1 MTRRFACFAVVL
13 LSCCALSAQ
22 APAPAPPPASGVTTT
37 ASPEMQEFQ
46 KVEDTWSNA
55 VNARDQYSLEF
66 VLSPLFIDIAAD
78 GTISTRNQQLASVI
92 TGEDKT
98 VHLTQQVITV
108 RMLGDTAIV
117 NGTYTL
123 HHKVGSKEVDE
134 RGIFTHVFERQR
146 GTWKC
151 INAQRTVLRQ
161 DEPDAK
167 KKRKPSTAEEP
178 FHIPFFSKGSG
189 SPDQ

>member
-1 MTRRFACFAVVL
+1 MTRRFACLTVVF
-13 LSCCALSAQ
+13 LSCCALWAQ
-22 APAPAPPPASGVTTT
+22 APSPAAPANGIATT
-37 ASPEMQEFQ
+37 ASPEVQEFQ

-78 GTISTRNQQLASVI
+78 GTISTRNQQLATVL

-98 VHLTQQVITV
+98 VHLSQHVITV

-123 HHKVGSKEVDE
+123 HHKVDAKEVDE
-134 RGIFTHVFERQR
+134 RGIFTHVFERQH

-178 FHIPFFSKGSG
+178 FHIPFFTKGSG
-189 SPDQ
+189 GSNQ